1 MASYKCQKCQKV
13 LDEINFYTYKDG
25 RKTELCKKCLTMHI
39 DNFDESTFLWI
50 LEKMDVPYIPA
61 EWNNLRD
68 KAYAKDPDK
77 MNGMSVIG
85 KYLSKM
91 KLKQWKQYGWA
102 DSQKLQEE
110 ADAKLGEKAA
120 IEKKDEAEFEE
131 ELKNKLEA
139 GEITESEYKTL
150 VSTPTQAKVTY
161 EKAAESAGT
170 GEFVGNPMKQG
181 MSLYD
186 EKQFFPE
193 EELPDTTAKLTQDD
207 KVYLAVKWGCMYKPS
222 EWIELEKMY
231 VDMTNSFDIQDAD
244 SKNTLVLL
252 CKTTLKANQAIDCGD
267 IESFQ
272 KLSKVQESLRKTAK
286 FTAAQNKE
294 QKTDFIDSIGELTAL
309 CEKEGGFIPRFKT
322 DIPQDKVDLTLKDMN
337 SYIYKLVTQDLGF
350 GQQIEDA
357 LKKIQI
363 QKEMNEEASKHQ
375 EEYELNDE
383 DFKDFYNNVQE
394 QKETDQEHYYENKGE

>member
-39 DNFDESTFLWI
+39 DNFDENTFLWI

-102 DSQKLQEE
+102 DSQKLQED

-170 GEFVGNPMKQG
+170 GEFIGNPMKQG

-193 EELPDTTAKLTQDD
+193 EELPDTAAKLTQD
-207 KVYLAVKWGCMYKPS
+207 
-222 EWIELEKMY
+222 
-231 VDMTNSFDIQDAD
+231 
-244 SKNTLVLL
+244 
-252 CKTTLKANQAIDCGD
+252 
-267 IESFQ
+267 
-272 KLSKVQESLRKTAK
+272 
-286 FTAAQNKE
+286 
-294 QKTDFIDSIGELTAL
+294 
-309 CEKEGGFIPRFKT
+309 
-322 DIPQDKVDLTLKDMN
+322 
-337 SYIYKLVTQDLGF
+337 
-350 GQQIEDA
+350 
-357 LKKIQI
+357 
-363 QKEMNEEASKHQ
+363 
-375 EEYELNDE
+375 
-383 DFKDFYNNVQE
+383 
-394 QKETDQEHYYENKGE
+394 